1 VAAADTFSHRLI
13 ELHGNVGG
21 GFLAIAYFDEAHTM
35 RNVREDANQSKGG
48 NAYFALMHVL
58 STLESA
64 PIFFIFL
71 STNSS
76 LSTLAPPDAHYP
88 SLRVRQGWKLIPPFF
103 ELPFDNFCCG
113 FTKEL
118 EERGE
123 LTLKGVCELEQIV
136 KFGRPM

>member
-1 VAAADTFSHRLI
+1 VAASTFSRRLI
-13 ELHGNVGG
+13 ELHGVVGDK
-21 GFLAIAYFDEAHTM
+21 FLAVAYFDEAHSM
-35 RNVREDANQSKGG
+35 RNIRKDANQSKGG
-48 NAYFALMHVL
+48 NPYFALMHVL

-88 SLRVRQGWKLIPPFF
+88 SLRVQAGWKLIPPFF
-103 ELPFDNFCCG
+103 ELPFDNFCHD

-118 EERGE
+118 EGRGE
-123 LTLKGVCELEQIV
+123 LTLRGVCELDQIV